1 MMKTTR
7 ISNFDQLHQRIS
19 LYREQGV
26 WVFRGQSQTDWRL
39 LPKAGR
45 EPYAVDND
53 EQYFSE
59 WKRRAVEFT
68 ELSFQDDWDWLA
80 IAQHYG
86 LATRLLDWTYNPL
99 AAAFFAV
106 EHDCDQDAVIYAYYN
121 EKNIDTETVAPFA
134 AQGINKVKP
143 KGLLQRI
150 TRQSGIF
157 TIHNPPD
164 LCLAEQ
170 GNGSDRLE
178 TIVISQGYRQTLLE
192 ELSYYGINRLTLFPD
207 LDGLS
212 RHVNW
217 YMTISS
223 RHGRDSLS
231 GSTT

>member
-1 MMKTTR
+1 MV
-7 ISNFDQLHQRIS
+7 SQ
-19 LYREQGV
+19 YREQGV
-26 WVFRGQSQTDWRL
+26 WVFRGQSQSDWRL

-45 EPYAVDND
+45 DPYAAGND
-53 EQYFSE
+53 EHYFIE

-106 EHDCDQDAVIYAYYN
+106 EHEYGQDAVIYAYYN
-121 EKNIDTETVAPFA
+121 ERSIDTEAVAPFA

-164 LCLAEQ
+164 LCLAEA
-170 GNGSDRLE
+170 GKGSDRLE
-178 TIVISQGYRQTLLE
+178 AIVIPQTYRQTLLK
-192 ELSYYGINRLTLFPD
+192 ELS
-207 LDGLS
+207 
-212 RHVNW
+212 
-217 YMTISS
+217 
-223 RHGRDSLS
+223 
-231 GSTT
+231 

>member
-1 MMKTTR
+1 M
-7 ISNFDQLHQRIS
+7 
-19 LYREQGV
+19 
-26 WVFRGQSQTDWRL
+26 
-39 LPKAGR
+39 PKAGR

-106 EHDCDQDAVIYAYYN
+106 ERDCDQDAVIYAYYT
-121 EKNIDTETVAPFA
+121 EKNIDTETVAPFV

-178 TIVISQGYRQTLLE
+178 TIVISRAYRQTLLE
-192 ELSYYGINRLTLFPD
+192 ELSYYGVNRLTLFPD

-212 RHVNW
+212 RHINW
-217 YMTISS
+217 YMTMTGS
-223 RHGRDSLS
+223 HGCNSVS
-231 GSTT
+231 GNRTKER

>member
-1 MMKTTR
+1 MKTTR
-7 ISNFDQLHQRIS
+7 ITNFGQLHQAFTS
-19 LYREQGV
+19 YREQGT
-26 WVFRGQSQTDWRL
+26 WVFRGQSQADWRL

-45 EPYAVDND
+45 EPYSCGND
-53 EQYFSE
+53 EQYFAE

-106 EHDCDQDAVIYAYYN
+106 EHDCGQDAVIYAYYN
-121 EKNIDTETVAPFA
+121 EKNIDTETVTPFA

-157 TIHNPPD
+157 TIHNPPG
-164 LCLAEQ
+164 LYLAEP
-170 GNGSDRLE
+170 GRGSDRLE
-178 TIVISQGYRQTLLE
+178 TIIIAQTYRQTLLE

-217 YMTISS
+217 YMTITSS
-223 RHGRDSLS
+223 HARANSI
-231 GSTT
+231 GSMT

>member
-1 MMKTTR
+1 MKTTT
-7 ISNFDQLHQRIS
+7 ITDFTQLHQIFT

-26 WVFRGQSQTDWRL
+26 WVFRGQSQADWRL

-45 EPYAVDND
+45 EPYSRGDD
-53 EQYFSE
+53 ERYFSE

-106 EHDCDQDAVIYAYYN
+106 EHDCDQDAVIYAYYTMN
-121 EKNIDTETVAPFA
+121 NIDTETVTPFTV
-134 AQGINKVKP
+134 QGINKVKP

-157 TIHNPPD
+157 TIHNPPV
-164 LCLAEQ
+164 LCLDEP
-170 GNGSDRLE
+170 GRGPDRLE
-178 TIVISQGYRQTLLE
+178 AIVIPRVYRQTLLE

-217 YMTISS
+217 YMTITSS
-223 RHGRDSLS
+223 HERNSS
-231 GSTT
+231 GNMT

>member
-1 MMKTTR
+1 MKTTT
-7 ISNFDQLHQRIS
+7 ITDFAQLHQVFT
-19 LYREQGV
+19 LYREQGI
-26 WVFRGQSQTDWRL
+26 WVFRGQSQADWRL

-45 EPYAVDND
+45 EPFSRGDD
-53 EQYFSE
+53 EHYFSE

-121 EKNIDTETVAPFA
+121 EKNIDTEAVTPFV
-134 AQGINKVKP
+134 AQGINTVKP

-164 LCLAEQ
+164 LCLTERP
-170 GNGSDRLE
+170 GSDRIE
-178 TIVISQGYRQTLLE
+178 RIVISKTYRQTLLE

-217 YMTISS
+217 YMTITSS
-223 RHGRDSLS
+223 RGRESIS
-231 GSTT
+231 ESTR

>member
-1 MMKTTR
+1 MV
-7 ISNFDQLHQRIS
+7 SQ
-19 LYREQGV
+19 YREQGV
-26 WVFRGQSQTDWRL
+26 WIFRGQRTNWRL

-45 EPYAVDND
+45 EPYLAAND
-53 EQYFSE
+53 EYYFNE

-106 EHDCDQDAVIYAYYN
+106 EQPGSVDAVIYAYYH
-121 EKNIDTETVAPFA
+121 EADIDTDTVAPFSA
-134 AQGINKVKP
+134 AGINLVKP
-143 KGLLQRI
+143 KGLIQRI

-157 TIHNPPD
+157 TIHNPPH
-164 LCLAEQ
+164 LCLAA
-170 GNGSDRLE
+170 NVTAADKLE
-178 TIVISQGYRQTLLE
+178 AMIIPHTYRQCLLA

-212 RHVNW
+212 QHINW
-217 YMTISS
+217 YMTQDKS
-223 RHGRDSLS
+223 
-231 GSTT
+231 